1 MNEKLQN
8 DLVKAYPKIFKNVGG
23 DPMVTCMADGIQ
35 CNDGWYDLL
44 DTLCYTMQ
52 RWCDAENKRY
62 ITETDKY
69 EFVVEGDPEYVQVVA
84 SQVKEKL
91 GELRFYVDG
100 GDATTQGI
108 IQMAE
113 NMSSRICELCGSPAK
128 TSRDSGWLHTT
139 CDACNR
145 KRLEEKGWKSGSAEE
160 FLADSNPDN
169 NPDKVSELEDTD
181 SSASFQS
188 HCHSCGVPWA
198 SHIGIAGT
206 CAENAKLRR
215 ERDEARREVCEMN
228 AIESSNESVDFL
240 SLTPQD
246 IADERGW
253 DCYASDTLSQ
263 DVKFYTLQ
271 DAKLRKGLKEAKQG
285 KFSKNPPK
293 IKPTTKKKKIK

>member
-8 DLVKAYPKIFKNVGG
+8 DLVKAYPKIFKDVGG
-23 DPMVTCMADGIQ
+23 DPKVTCMADGIQ

-44 DTLCYTMQ
+44 DTLCHTMQ
-52 RWCDAENKRY
+52 RWCDGENTRY

-128 TSRDSGWLHTT
+128 TNRDSGWMHTT
-139 CDACNR
+139 CDSCNKR
-145 KRLEEKGWKSGSAEE
+145 IRLERQGWKSGTAEE
-160 FLADSNPDN
+160 FLN
-169 NPDKVSELEDTD
+169 DTD
-181 SSASFQS
+181 TDSASFQS
-188 HCHSCGVPWA
+188 HCHSCGVPWVL
-198 SHIGIAGT
+198 HIGIAGT

-271 DAKLRKGLKEAKQG
+271 DAKLCKGLKEAKQG
-285 KFSKNPPK
+285 KFSKTPPK
-293 IKPTTKKKKIK
+293 IKPTTKKKKK

>member
-8 DLVKAYPKIFKNVGG
+8 DLIKTYPKIFKNVGG
-23 DPMVTCMADGIQ
+23 DETKTCMAHGIQ
-35 CNDGWYDLL
+35 CNDGWYDII
-44 DTLCYTMQ
+44 DSLCFKIQYHCNVANT
-52 RWCDAENKRY
+52 RY
-62 ITETDKY
+62 IPETDKY
-69 EFVVEGDPEYVQVVA
+69 EFILEGDPEYVQVVA
-84 SQVKEKL
+84 AQVKEKM
-91 GELRFYVDG
+91 GTLRFYVDG
-100 GDATTQGI
+100 GDATTEGI

-113 NMSSRICELCGSPAK
+113 AMSSRICELCGSPAK
-128 TSRDSGWLHTT
+128 TSGDSGWWHTT
-139 CDACNR
+139 CDACNKR
-145 KRLEEKGWKSGSAEE
+145 IRLERQGWKSGSAEE
-160 FLADSNPDN
+160 FLT
-169 NPDKVSELEDTD
+169 DTG
-181 SSASFQS
+181 SASVQS

-198 SHIGIAGT
+198 SHTGIART

-228 AIESSNESVDFL
+228 SIESSNESVDFL

-271 DAKLRKGLKEAKQG
+271 DAKLRKGIEEAKQG

-293 IKPTTKKKKIK
+293 IKLKKK

>member
-1 MNEKLQN
+1 MNEKLQS
-8 DLVKAYPKIFKNVGG
+8 DLVKAYPKIFKNVGF
-23 DPMVTCMADGIQ
+23 GIE

-44 DTLCYTMQ
+44 DALCSRISLYCMAQNT
-52 RWCDAENKRY
+52 RY
-62 ITETDKY
+62 IVETDKY
-69 EFVVEGDPEYVQVVA
+69 EFVLENDPEYMQVVA
-84 SQVKEKL
+84 AQVKEKM

-100 GDATTQGI
+100 GDATTQGM

-113 NMSSRICELCGSPAK
+113 AMSSRICELCGNPA
-128 TSRDSGWLHTT
+128 RDNKGSGWLHTT
-139 CDACNR
+139 CTVCNKTIRDACSR

-160 FLADSNPDN
+160 FLTDSNPDN
-169 NPDKVSELEDTD
+169 NPDKVSGLEDTD
-181 SSASFQS
+181 SAAFQS

-198 SHIGIAGT
+198 SHMGIAGT
-206 CAENAKLRR
+206 CAEIAKLRR

-253 DCYASDTLSQ
+253 NCYASDTLSQ

-271 DAKLRKGLKEAKQG
+271 DAKLCKGLKEAKQG

-293 IKPTTKKKKIK
+293 IKQKKKK

>member
-1 MNEKLQN
+1 MKLELQKE
-8 DLVKAYPKIFKNVGG
+8 LATKYPKIFRNVGG
-23 DPMVTCMADGIQ
+23 DPMVTCMAWGIE
-35 CNDGWYDLL
+35 CNDGWYDLIYC
-44 DTLCYTMQ
+44 LCHSMQ
-52 RWCDAENKRY
+52 QHCDVANTRY
-62 ITETDKY
+62 NLETEKY
-69 EFVVEGDPEYVQVVA
+69 EFLEEGDTEYVQVVA
-84 SQVKEKL
+84 AQVKEKL

-100 GDATTQGI
+100 GDATTQGM

-128 TSRDSGWLHTT
+128 TSRDNGWLHTT
-139 CDACNR
+139 CDACNKR
-145 KRLEEKGWKSGSAEE
+145 IRLERQGWKSGSAEE
-160 FLADSNPDN
+160 FLTDSNPDN
-169 NPDKVSELEDTD
+169 NPDKVSQLEDTD

-198 SHIGIAGT
+198 SHMGIAGT

-253 DCYASDTLSQ
+253 NCYATDTLSQ

-271 DAKLRKGLKEAKQG
+271 DAKLCKGIEEAKQG
-285 KFSKNPPK
+285 KFSKTPPK
-293 IKPTTKKKKIK
+293 IKPKKKKK

>member
-8 DLVKAYPKIFKNVGG
+8 DLVKAYPKIFKDVGG

-44 DTLCYTMQ
+44 DTLCHTMQ
-52 RWCDAENKRY
+52 RWCDAENTRY

-113 NMSSRICELCGSPAK
+113 NMSSRICELCGSSAK

-139 CDACNR
+139 CDACNKR
-145 KRLEEKGWKSGSAEE
+145 IRLERQGWKSGSAEE
-160 FLADSNPDN
+160 FLTDSNPDN

-188 HCHSCGVPWA
+188 HCHSCGVPWVL
-198 SHIGIAGT
+198 HIGIAGT

-271 DAKLRKGLKEAKQG
+271 DAKLRKGLKQAKEG
-285 KFSKNPPK
+285 KFSKTPPK
-293 IKPTTKKKKIK
+293 IKPKKKKTK

>member
-1 MNEKLQN
+1 MNKKLQS

-23 DPMVTCMADGIQ
+23 DPKVTCMADGIQ

-44 DTLCYTMQ
+44 DTLCHTMQ
-52 RWCDAENKRY
+52 RWCDGENTRY

-113 NMSSRICELCGSPAK
+113 NMSSRICELCGNPAK
-128 TSRDSGWLHTT
+128 TSRGSGWMHTT
-139 CDACNR
+139 CDSCNKR
-145 KRLEEKGWKSGSAEE
+145 IRLERQGWKSGTAEE
-160 FLADSNPDN
+160 FLN
-169 NPDKVSELEDTD
+169 DTD
-181 SSASFQS
+181 TDSASFQS
-188 HCHSCGVPWA
+188 HCHSCGVPWVL
-198 SHIGIAGT
+198 HIGIAGT

-271 DAKLRKGLKEAKQG
+271 DAKLCKGIEEAKQG
-285 KFSKNPPK
+285 KFSKTPPK
-293 IKPTTKKKKIK
+293 IKPTTKKKKK

>member
-1 MNEKLQN
+1 MKLELQN
-8 DLVKAYPKIFKNVGG
+8 DLVKAYPKIFKDVGG
-23 DPMVTCMADGIQ
+23 DPKVTCMADGIQ

-44 DTLCYTMQ
+44 DTLCHTMQ
-52 RWCDAENKRY
+52 RWCDGENTRY

-128 TSRDSGWLHTT
+128 TSRDSGWMHTT
-139 CDACNR
+139 CDACNKR
-145 KRLEEKGWKSGSAEE
+145 IRLERQGWKSGSAEE
-160 FLADSNPDN
+160 FLTDSNPDN

-198 SHIGIAGT
+198 SHMGIAGT
-206 CAENAKLRR
+206 CAENAQLRR

-271 DAKLRKGLKEAKQG
+271 DAKLCKGLKEAKQG

-293 IKPTTKKKKIK
+293 IKQKKKK

>member
-1 MNEKLQN
+1 MKLELQN
-8 DLVKAYPKIFKNVGG
+8 DLVKAYPKIFKNIGG
-23 DPMVTCMADGIQ
+23 DETKTCMAHGIQ

-44 DTLCYTMQ
+44 DSLCYRISIHCTAQ
-52 RWCDAENKRY
+52 NTRY
-62 ITETDKY
+62 IVETDKY
-69 EFVVEGDPEYVQVVA
+69 EFVVEGDPEYMQVVA
-84 SQVKEKL
+84 AQIKEKM
-91 GELRFYVDG
+91 GELRFYTDG
-100 GDATTQGI
+100 GDATTEGM

-113 NMSSRICELCGSPAK
+113 QMSTRICELCGSPAK

-139 CDACNR
+139 CDACNKR
-145 KRLEEKGWKSGSAEE
+145 IRLERQGWKSGSAEE
-160 FLADSNPDN
+160 FLTDSNPDN
-169 NPDKVSELEDTD
+169 NPDKVSQLEDTD

-188 HCHSCGVPWA
+188 HCHSCGVPWVL
-198 SHIGIAGT
+198 HIGIAGT

-253 DCYASDTLSQ
+253 DCYTSDTLSQ
-263 DVKFYTLQ
+263 ELSQDVNL
-271 DAKLRKGLKEAKQG
+271 LKGLKQAKEG

-293 IKPTTKKKKIK
+293 IKPTTKKKKKK